1 MISVMTNVSSS
12 SQRAL
17 IAIYESIQDLVPEP
31 SPADW
36 EGWVRMGRQE
46 QNKNTLIY
54 KRNLQ

>member
-1 MISVMTNVSSS
+1 MTNVSSS